1 MDIVTLVIINCIV
14 IDYLTICDYLGLI
27 TIDGIIM
34 TMSHNH

>member
-14 IDYLTICDYLGLI
+14 IDYLTICDYLELI